1 VLDFA
6 ALLGLFPIL
15 TGDGKAAPVS
25 NEDIAR
31 VAAAILV
38 APERHAGATYRP
50 TGPTLLS
57 GRDMANVAATVV
69 GHRVIPLKLPFW
81 MFRKVARQQRI
92 NPLEISG
99 FRFYVEEMKRGA
111 FEFNGGVT
119 DDVERLTDTPA
130 ESFETTARRYAA
142 LPFARQTLANRVG
155 AFLRFN
161 MVPFFP
167 GYDLE
172 RWDRERGFPKPSTP
186 SLSIDD
192 EVWRREHSANS
203 PRVAASPRATML
215 RAV

>member
-1 VLDFA
+1 MS
-6 ALLGLFPIL
+6 
-15 TGDGKAAPVS
+15 K
-25 NEDIAR
+25 
-31 VAAAILV
+31 
-38 APERHAGATYRP
+38 
-50 TGPTLLS
+50 
-57 GRDMANVAATVV
+57 VAATVV
-69 GHRVIPLKLPFW
+69 GHRVIPIELPFW

-119 DDVERLTDTPA
+119 DDVARLTGTPA

-155 AFLRFN
+155 TFLKFT

-172 RWDRERGFPKPSTP
+172 RWDRERGFPKPSIP

-192 EVWRREHSANS
+192 EVWRMEHSANS
-203 PRVAASPRATML
+203 PQVAASRRATML

>member
-1 VLDFA
+1 MTLQCA
-6 ALLGLFPIL
+6 PIHVY
-15 TGDGKAAPVS
+15 T
-25 NEDIAR
+25 
-31 VAAAILV
+31 
-38 APERHAGATYRP
+38 
-50 TGPTLLS
+50 
-57 GRDMANVAATVV
+57 
-69 GHRVIPLKLPFW
+69 
-81 MFRKVARQQRI
+81 FRQVARQQRI

-119 DDVERLTDTPA
+119 DDVERVTGTPA
-130 ESFETTARRYAA
+130 ECFEATARRYAA
-142 LPFARQTLANRVG
+142 LPFARQTLANRLR
-155 AFLRFN
+155 AFVKFN

-192 EVWRREHSANS
+192 EVRRMEHSANS
-203 PRVAASPRATML
+203 PQVAASRRATML